1 VSKLKMALVSVAAL
15 ASLAAIPAK
24 ADVLTLN
31 GGWDAFYF
39 GGTTPDTFNYF
50 QDINGN
56 ALDFTFTL
64 TSSAMLT
71 VADGWWDGDQFTITN
86 NGVSIG
92 NTSTPVFDG
101 AYVGDNWYAGLK
113 DPEFSSRSWVLGPG
127 TYDIS
132 GVAIQ
137 SPFGYGEGGIA
148 LGAVPEPATW
158 ALLILGL
165 GMIGFAARRRAA
177 GQAAAV

>member
-1 VSKLKMALVSVAAL
+1 MSRLKIALVGVAAL
-15 ASLAAIPAK
+15 AALAAVPAK
-24 ADVLTLN
+24 ADTLTLN
-31 GGWDAFYF
+31 GGWDMFYF
-39 GGTTPDTFNYF
+39 GGTTPATLNYF

-56 ALDFTFTL
+56 AIDFTFTL
-64 TSSAMLT
+64 TSSAILT
-71 VADGWWDGDQFTITN
+71 VADGWWDGDQFTVTN

-101 AYVGDNWYAGLK
+101 QYVGDSWYDALK
-113 DPEFSSRSWVLGPG
+113 NPAFSSRSWVLGPG
-127 TYDIS
+127 AYDIS

-137 SPFGYGEGGIA
+137 SPIGYGEGGIA

-177 GQAAAV
+177 SVAA